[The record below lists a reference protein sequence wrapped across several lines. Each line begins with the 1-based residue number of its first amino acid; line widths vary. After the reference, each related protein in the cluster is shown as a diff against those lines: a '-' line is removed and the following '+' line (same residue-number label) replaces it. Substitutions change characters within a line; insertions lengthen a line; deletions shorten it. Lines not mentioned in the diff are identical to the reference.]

1 MIFDF
6 INGVLEGKER
16 GIYVEL
22 GSGPPND
29 GSTTCRLESE
39 KNWSGLSIEINPKEV
54 DFFNSV
60 RKNKAICADAISFDY
75 KSYFLENNFPR
86 QIDFLQV
93 DIDAGY
99 HENAKAVADPNN
111 SLFGLI
117 QLPLNEYRF
126 SVITFEHEYLID
138 YQFDRM
144 RDCQRYILSSLGYSL
159 VQRYPHEDWWVDST
173 IIPYTRFKKYYFM
186 AAP

>member
-6 INGVLEGKER
+6 ITGVLEDKVG
-16 GIYVEL
+16 GTYVEL
-22 GSGPPND
+22 GSGPPIE
-29 GSTTCRLESE
+29 GSTTYRLESE
-39 KNWSGLSIEINPKEV
+39 KKWSGLSLEINPAEV
-54 DFFNSV
+54 EVFNSI
-60 RKNKAICADAISFDY
+60 RKNKAVCADAINFNY
-75 KSYFLENNFPR
+75 LEYFSDNNFPT

-99 HENAKAVADPNN
+99 NDNGKAVGDPNN
-111 SLFGLI
+111 SLLGLI
-117 QLPLNEYRF
+117 QLPLNQYRF

-159 VQRYPHEDWWVDST
+159 VRRYPHEDWWVDST
-173 IIPYTRFKKYYFM
+173 VIPFTTFKKYYLM
-186 AAP
+186 SAP